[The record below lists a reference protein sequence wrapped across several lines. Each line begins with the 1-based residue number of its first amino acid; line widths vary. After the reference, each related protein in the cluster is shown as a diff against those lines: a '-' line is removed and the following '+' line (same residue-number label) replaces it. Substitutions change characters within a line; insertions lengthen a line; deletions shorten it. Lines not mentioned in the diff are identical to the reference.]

1 MSSIFLFAQDYPKH
15 DIPTS
20 EIQRSLHER
29 LKEISEQIKKDGVS
43 MPDVLR
49 PLTQHSILQTVIG
62 PSHLAFR
69 LEDGRVCRVSYSVR
83 SDRAPQ
89 KLDVKRK
96 NGSQLDASASLRD
109 GSSAR
114 TGSGHRT
121 SRGISFLRE
130 MQRQGI
136 YLTRPVT
143 SQIHANEVPENLIEE
158 CQTVLEGKS
167 RQVIIREL
175 QHTNL
180 DVNMAVNNLLSRDDE
195 VEQSNSAPGDG
206 GPGGLGSIGAE
217 DWDDESVDLL
227 SFFEYPDNHILFESD
242 GIISDERIEPP
253 TSPRNRAELSSEY
266 DCGYL
271 SDRRKRRRMEA
282 QLPTRNNDVYH
293 SLSLNGSNDTVTG
306 RSAVSDSLQSVN
318 NETSGGEITKQPVT
332 PNSTRHAVQLGD
344 VLEFWPSPDNRE
356 FDLRFSDIA
365 ALHSELVGLSTH
377 GELHQWRWSN
387 SRPFSP
393 TVGLI
398 SHIDSKGIKKHVDNH
413 TAGDNWTS
421 ALHSEIQSPK
431 PDIVYYHP
439 RTASLGLSD
448 ERIVKLSGCAT
459 RATVMT
465 ASGKFATWID
475 ESLARSLSTCSTQTY
490 LPPKLLSFE
499 HRATTLYELRDE
511 TVMELHTAPL
521 ITVVRCQSGA
531 VYWWGIYPPYMR
543 QRLIEK
549 SRQHRSTSSFRTGH
563 DKGKPDISSG
573 RPTSAGSQ
581 RTPGN
586 TSSDNVEH
594 NSQNSARTPSVLSVA
609 PGSFVR
615 MKSAPI
621 FHAGAVGFTVAGGVP
636 KVGTLLEDAWRIT
649 DVCRFRVSVTSS
661 IGNHVEGFSGHPSS
675 VTQDDPG
682 QHVLTCPHALAS
694 AVSSSVAGSSALP
707 NQNTAPLTTV
717 ASPNPSV
724 MEQSNVTGSLTFQ
737 EMPPPPS
744 PASSTCSDQSGPVRV
759 SPGTFKRKKVSS
771 TSSDR
776 GDRAVSDSE
785 TGNRAARGKSVDRDS
800 QGTTHTSALGLLSS
814 TARRLTTLGDT
825 NSISNDSLPKS
836 TSSAEEDWCLSDVI
850 FLEDGRT
857 QPVGI
862 VLKVDG
868 NIAAVKFLKDQER
881 ACLASNCPYSP
892 VCSLVSSITSP
903 GSATQSASMNL
914 TSLSIHQTVSAN
926 ALATTAF
933 PDPMAWVNDCRLLR
947 KDDLTIVRYADCARV
962 PEFIQRTPR
971 RIFAYPHQSRA
982 TALEAKSSG
991 KSSSASTPTA
1001 FRSKLLAIAPENNR
1015 VHVIVDQSSHPSRQQ
1030 LAYQVYNLSGKMLA
1044 HHKLPPAGGAV
1055 QSASE
1060 AATAPGISLVCPAEH
1075 PLLLRDATGLVYPF
1089 IPTSRSGGSHE
1100 TLSNF
1105 PLLDLPPVQCASF
1118 FWLRSGRTGTT
1129 GTTASTNA
1137 AQSLTTGRQG
1147 LKYYSEQPS
1156 STNCLLGL
1164 VIVQDLT
1171 LMQHVLRANYS
1182 QLERVLS
1189 PDCEAPSEVNQ
1200 RLASEMVDG
1209 RRNLLHVAVTMCA
1222 PQSNKETSPE
1232 WTSKLDRILADPLN
1246 LTATVIVQPELNN
1259 EKNESLDKRAS
1270 NSSGSGSI
1278 SGRPSSTF
1286 WSSIARST
1294 AKPGCLSMHELFIRS
1309 SIEAAAVAAAASA
1322 STAGNGPRSDDREPV
1337 RSVANGT
1344 NFWHWPPVRKDELTR
1359 RVASYRIVRLLVE
1372 SHQLRAHLPHLM
1384 AARTTDNLTP
1394 FMLAVKCRAYNVA
1407 RFLYQAIQYFIVNP
1421 VFTHASIPISPASSY
1436 RDYVF
1441 PVDSRPD
1448 DSPLFLLCFNDTCS
1462 FTWTGPDH
1470 IRQDIFECRTCGLMD
1485 SLCCCTEC
1493 ARVCHRGHDCRLK
1506 RTSPTAYCDCWEKCR
1521 CQSLI
1526 SGAQAPRQEL
1536 FYRLLQDT
1544 DLIRLINSKN
1554 EHLMLFLVKCVER
1567 QLREQKQHRPSR
1579 RRLGSL
1585 TARPSA
1591 TNAPTHPASSASG
1604 TQPSNW
1610 DVTGSS
1616 SSTVTPE
1623 EPDHDLDPPRFARD
1637 ALELALD
1644 CAHAVE
1650 SILNLDQKPFCGR
1663 SHSSGTNSAAL
1674 DEEKLLFTQGGT
1686 TQLDDFVFTLVC
1698 KCPSELVDILITTL
1712 NRNLLPEVSVYSQV
1726 IRDGNASTQPDT
1738 LGKPSD
1744 EEQRSGV
1751 QPPNA
1756 LAMRQAA
1763 GRFVRSVARVFTSL
1777 SMELTADHKKKKGR
1791 LLLNQ
1796 PAPLDICRHIF
1807 SRLAPV
1813 TLVELP
1819 MLAIGL
1825 LTPLRTSTLLPSL
1838 PFSLVTQSTDAI
1850 QGLEQLFV
1858 TERNTF
1864 TRQQLLNSF
1873 DPTRMTDINPAASN
1887 TTEWHNLLMRTGDER
1902 RASHTSTATRSS
1914 LVDVRNCPSASIDRT
1929 PVRPMFVSAL
1939 NVDLSVPQDRDNTS
1953 TADVTV
1959 PHRSS
1964 TYVSITYPEDHDVH
1978 STNQESA
1985 GPNQA
1990 VTPFVPSNGVP
2001 QTDTIPERMEVSGAT
2016 GSHFMNDDASAHS
2029 SVVESFRDWRPPQD
2043 TSEMEVINSS
2053 SGHQGLTILNEATVG
2068 FQSQHREETES
2079 LPKRRRTL
2087 HEASA
2092 VTNTDVEHL
2101 QSVILNYDDAVNLV
2115 DEEDRVRTSFSLID
2129 GENSV
2134 SQASSTGATIATV
2147 AGSTLDTLDAAS
2159 DVTNVSVDTVC
2170 NVGADSSAIF
2180 VAVSQSENGANL
2192 SRPPSSTALT
2202 LNQPTDLNEF
2212 SYTGLLNSDEVYRPS
2227 DSAATIAPHARTEDN
2242 EDDEPENRHIN
2253 DEEDGDN
2260 GLTSRPRVTVQF
2272 PADDNSDGQVSDYD
2286 DDDDEDDDEDVDPDE
2301 DDGEENEDEEEDD
2314 NETDDDDADEDGYGD
2329 DAEELIE
2336 AEDDD
2341 DDDDNDDE
2349 SSHHSDASSVDA
2361 GSRSA
2366 SPTWVPWSQNSVFSR
2381 LSSRSAVPPAAT
2393 DDGSV
2398 SLTSTD
2404 NRRAVDSSGPTSV
2417 AVTSSTGAGTATP
2430 AVSLRSNSNSS
2441 RRIVQPVI
2449 SLLSTTAPSTTTPTL
2464 VVSGSGVASS
2474 TFGGDTTAMVTSTGA
2489 TDGGCIINT
2498 QVYLSRAFGCLMR
2511 VMADLIAELREN
2523 TGSSVS
2529 MLRRCASAPT
2539 ALLPLLSVYEQQRQL
2554 SIYNPNTTS
2563 SSCSTS
2569 VSVSSTNSHPHTLL
2583 LSSPMSTNNLN
2594 SVAFPSRSFGPTLTD
2609 LHSNIFQPS
2618 YSIQNSL
2625 PYLGSST
2632 SSSVLGSSA
2641 ALSRLSSAARPDSH
2655 FHATISENEL
2665 VELVAAI
2672 GVAMSPIWQWLSDAL
2687 DNLEA
2692 QLRFSSAWTGRFR
2705 RGTTD
2710 PHSWSVNISDG
2721 SAAGRHESNVSINS
2735 VSRHSSSV
2743 NQLSSGRGTSH
2754 RLSGNLSSGSTGN
2767 SRPDQSSSSTVPD
2780 SASTDSNVL
2789 TQRTDFLSYLFSLM
2803 RASGGDHG
2811 DSVPFV
2817 SPTVHK
2823 HLAYVLDA
2831 LLYFFKVFETA
2842 WPSGLSHHLWMALD
2856 RPNWLSKPCE
2866 FPALNLYSPNSGP
2879 APQTLRE
2886 NKVEKDV
2893 STANLLGG
2901 HVAQREDS
2909 FFRRSESILSL
2920 SGFGLDLIDTP
2931 LSEALPL
2938 ALQPQRLH
2946 STSSRTELF
2955 GSARYFTG
2963 NPADLSTASIGAVSS
2978 SDTFPVCLNAARSAW
2993 GSAIAEGG
3001 RRARPYL
3008 NKILQCTDGADVI
3021 PEASLT
3027 QLTRRELC
3035 VGSGFLD
3042 SIGHP
3047 ATLLSRWCMSLEFFG
3062 RHFASDVGAEHRSY
3076 ILDLGGFTVKEA
3088 RFRKQMDRLRTV
3100 SRRDVVLEVERERS
3114 SLIFS
3119 TVRQLNAEYAKRQ
3132 SQTTPSSSSAGG
3144 NGLSTLTPPT
3154 ATGLGRYSVGHCPV
3168 GQSSSGANNNLRP
3181 TGSDPSPIAVA
3192 LLLGTTTDSPLLGT
3206 LFGASPAP
3214 VTPVTNGSPSLG
3226 QGSPAL
3232 LSCQRVKVAF
3242 RDEPGEGSGVARSF
3256 FTAFSEA
3263 VLAPEPLPP
3272 FTTLLQPAAS
3282 SNSTS
3287 TNSISQSYAPILFH
3301 HRHYTTLSRAPSV
3314 SRSPSTP
3321 GYTFSNTITVGGSS
3335 AGSGANRSGLA
3346 PGSGVNV
3353 TGSSR
3358 SAEATGTG
3366 SGVSISFYPY
3376 QSQSRL
3382 TSRRARTS
3390 AWRRAGGLSAGATP
3404 FYPTSNS
3411 EIVVTDPTSVMH
3423 SPPHSH
3429 SPIQTVASVPSS
3441 PTHDGAVTS
3450 SNDTTLIPGLSPGA
3464 SPSSQHGVQETG
3476 RRTLLLRSSLLS
3488 VPLTDAVGSVPSV
3501 EPTAAQQTSDTSVG
3515 NRLFA
3520 RVQSLTG
3527 YEELSARI
3535 TGMLLELPPTEHVIL
3550 LNNEDALRNRVE
3562 EARAVLTMSD
3572 SGEREHSN
3580 LHRIRSPPPSS
3591 AQSHQPI
3598 LERLVNRREAT
3609 QSSESPHATASATKD
3624 AHTPVTTTTTAT
3636 VQPCADTAIEPERVP
3651 LFWQPGLQ
3659 GYYFPRAVPGVN
3671 LTTSSAIDPVNLA
3684 ARYSIYRGVGRV
3696 IGFCL
3701 LTNETCPIQ
3710 FNRPVLNYLLGR
3722 VLHWHDFAFYDP
3734 TTYEGL
3740 RHLLRSASPETEESV
3755 VDYNLTFSIIPA
3767 HEEGGLNPG
3776 SVVNQQGS
3784 TLSRNLA
3791 PNGDEVDVTDAN
3803 VYEFVKRY
3811 AEFKMVDAV
3820 REPLEQL
3827 RLGVFDVLP
3836 RNALD
3841 GLTAEDLRL
3850 LLNGAGDIDTE
3861 VLVSYTTF
3869 HDETRCGSAAAVGK
3883 AFENGGS
3890 SSHLEKVSRLKR
3902 WFWNTVRA
3910 MDTKQRQNLL
3920 YFWTSSPTLPASAQG
3935 FQPMPSINIR
3945 PADDHHLPTANTCIS
3960 RLYLPLYSSKHI
3972 LREKL
3977 LQAIE
3982 TKSFGFV

>member
-20 EIQRSLHER
+20 EVQRSLHER

-96 NGSQLDASASLRD
+96 NGSQLDSSASLRD

-114 TGSGHRT
+114 TGSGQYGVRSYRSPLSVLSRT

-253 TSPRNRAELSSEY
+253 TSPRNRGELSSEY

-282 QLPTRNNDVYH
+282 QLPTRNNEVYH

-306 RSAVSDSLQSVN
+306 RSAISDSLQSVN
-318 NETSGGEITKQPVT
+318 SETSGTETTKQPVT

-421 ALHSEIQSPK
+421 TVHSEIQSPK
-431 PDIVYYHP
+431 PDVVYYHP
-439 RTASLGLSD
+439 RTVSLGLSD

-499 HRATTLYELRDE
+499 HRATILYELRDE
-511 TVMELHTAPL
+511 TVIELHTAPL

-563 DKGKPDISSG
+563 DKGKPDLSSG

-581 RTPGN
+581 RPPGN
-586 TSSDNVEH
+586 TTSDNVEH
-594 NSQNSARTPSVLSVA
+594 NSQHSARTSSVLSVA

-661 IGNHVEGFSGHPSS
+661 NGHHAEGLSGHPSS
-675 VTQDDPG
+675 VAQDDPA
-682 QHVLTCPHALAS
+682 QHVLTCPHALAAAAA
-694 AVSSSVAGSSALP
+694 AVSSSVAGSSVS
-707 NQNTAPLTTV
+707 NQNTAPLTTA

-724 MEQSNVTGSLTFQ
+724 MEQSSVTGSLTFQ

-785 TGNRAARGKSVDRDS
+785 TGSRAARGKSVDRDS
-800 QGTTHTSALGLLSS
+800 QGTTHTSAHSLVSS
-814 TARRLTTLGDT
+814 TTRRLTTLGDT
-825 NSISNDSLPKS
+825 SSISSDSLPKS

-903 GSATQSASMNL
+903 GSATQSSSMNL

-971 RIFAYPHQSRA
+971 RIFAYPHQSRT

-1060 AATAPGISLVCPAEH
+1060 AATALSISLVCPAEH

-1100 TLSNF
+1100 ALSNF

-1129 GTTASTNA
+1129 GTTTSGPV
-1137 AQSLTTGRQG
+1137 AQSFTTGRQG

-1171 LMQHVLRANYS
+1171 LMHHVLRANYS

-1189 PDCEAPSEVNQ
+1189 PDCETSSEMSQ

-1246 LTATVIVQPELNN
+1246 FTATVVIQPELND
-1259 EKNESLDKRAS
+1259 EKNESLEKRPS

-1294 AKPGCLSMHELFIRS
+1294 AKPSCLSMHELFIRS

-1322 STAGNGPRSDDREPV
+1322 SSAGNGPRSDDRESV

-1407 RFLYQAIQYFIVNP
+1407 RFLYQAIQYFIANP
-1421 VFTHASIPISPASSY
+1421 IFTHASTPISPAGFY

-1526 SGAQAPRQEL
+1526 AGAQAPRQEL
-1536 FYRLLQDT
+1536 FHRLLQDT
-1544 DLIRLINSKN
+1544 DLIRLISSKN

-1591 TNAPTHPASSASG
+1591 TNAPTHPTSSASG

-1610 DVTGSS
+1610 DVTGSN

-1644 CAHAVE
+1644 CPHAVE

-1663 SHSSGTNSAAL
+1663 SHSSGTTSAAL

-1698 KCPSELVDILITTL
+1698 KCPSELVDILMTTL
-1712 NRNLLPEVSVYSQV
+1712 NRNMLPEMPIYNQV
-1726 IRDGNASTQPDT
+1726 IRDVNVSTQTNT
-1738 LGKPSD
+1738 LGKAAD

-1819 MLAIGL
+1819 VLAIGL

-1873 DPTRMTDINPAASN
+1873 DPTRMTDINPAATN
-1887 TTEWHNLLMRTGDER
+1887 TTEWHSLLMPTGDAR

-1914 LVDVRNCPSASIDRT
+1914 LVDVRNCPSASIDRA

-1939 NVDLSVPQDRDNTS
+1939 NVDLSVPLSRDSTS
-1953 TADVTV
+1953 TTNVTV

-1964 TYVSITYPEDHDVH
+1964 TYVVDASITYPGDREVA
-1978 STNQESA
+1978 STSQESTD
-1985 GPNQA
+1985 PHQA
-1990 VTPFVPSNGVP
+1990 VTPFVPSSDVP
-2001 QTDTIPERMEVSGAT
+2001 QTDTIPECMEVSGTT
-2016 GSHFMNDDASAHS
+2016 GSSFMNNDASAHS
-2029 SVVESFRDWRPPQD
+2029 SVVASFHGWRPPQD
-2043 TSEMEVINSS
+2043 TREMEVTNSS
-2053 SGHQGLTILNEATVG
+2053 SGHQCLTIPSEATVG
-2068 FQSQHREETES
+2068 FQLQHREETES

-2087 HEASA
+2087 NETSA
-2092 VTNTDVEHL
+2092 VTNTDAEEHS
-2101 QSVILNYDDAVNLV
+2101 QSIILNDDAVNLI
-2115 DEEDRVRTSFSLID
+2115 DEEDHVRTSFSLID
-2129 GENSV
+2129 CENSV
-2134 SQASSTGATIATV
+2134 SQASSTGATIATM

-2159 DVTNVSVDTVC
+2159 DVTSVSVDTVC
-2170 NVGADSSAIF
+2170 NVGADSNAIF
-2180 VAVSQSENGANL
+2180 VAVSQSENGVNL

-2202 LNQPTDLNEF
+2202 LNQPTDLSEF

-2227 DSAATIAPHARTEDN
+2227 ESNTTIAPHARTEDD

-2260 GLTSRPRVTVQF
+2260 GLTSRPQVTVQF

-2349 SSHHSDASSVDA
+2349 SSHHSD
-2361 GSRSA
+2361 
-2366 SPTWVPWSQNSVFSR
+2366 
-2381 LSSRSAVPPAAT
+2381 
-2393 DDGSV
+2393 V
-2398 SLTSTD
+2398 S
-2404 NRRAVDSSGPTSV
+2404 
-2417 AVTSSTGAGTATP
+2417 
-2430 AVSLRSNSNSS
+2430 
-2441 RRIVQPVI
+2441 
-2449 SLLSTTAPSTTTPTL
+2449 
-2464 VVSGSGVASS
+2464 
-2474 TFGGDTTAMVTSTGA
+2474 F
-2489 TDGGCIINT
+2489 
-2498 QVYLSRAFGCLMR
+2498 
-2511 VMADLIAELREN
+2511 
-2523 TGSSVS
+2523 
-2529 MLRRCASAPT
+2529 
-2539 ALLPLLSVYEQQRQL
+2539 
-2554 SIYNPNTTS
+2554 
-2563 SSCSTS
+2563 TS
-2569 VSVSSTNSHPHTLL
+2569 VS
-2583 LSSPMSTNNLN
+2583 
-2594 SVAFPSRSFGPTLTD
+2594 
-2609 LHSNIFQPS
+2609 
-2618 YSIQNSL
+2618 
-2625 PYLGSST
+2625 
-2632 SSSVLGSSA
+2632 
-2641 ALSRLSSAARPDSH
+2641 
-2655 FHATISENEL
+2655 
-2665 VELVAAI
+2665 
-2672 GVAMSPIWQWLSDAL
+2672 
-2687 DNLEA
+2687 
-2692 QLRFSSAWTGRFR
+2692 
-2705 RGTTD
+2705 
-2710 PHSWSVNISDG
+2710 
-2721 SAAGRHESNVSINS
+2721 
-2735 VSRHSSSV
+2735 
-2743 NQLSSGRGTSH
+2743 
-2754 RLSGNLSSGSTGN
+2754 
-2767 SRPDQSSSSTVPD
+2767 
-2780 SASTDSNVL
+2780 
-2789 TQRTDFLSYLFSLM
+2789 
-2803 RASGGDHG
+2803 
-2811 DSVPFV
+2811 
-2817 SPTVHK
+2817 
-2823 HLAYVLDA
+2823 
-2831 LLYFFKVFETA
+2831 
-2842 WPSGLSHHLWMALD
+2842 
-2856 RPNWLSKPCE
+2856 
-2866 FPALNLYSPNSGP
+2866 
-2879 APQTLRE
+2879 
-2886 NKVEKDV
+2886 
-2893 STANLLGG
+2893 
-2901 HVAQREDS
+2901 
-2909 FFRRSESILSL
+2909 
-2920 SGFGLDLIDTP
+2920 
-2931 LSEALPL
+2931 
-2938 ALQPQRLH
+2938 
-2946 STSSRTELF
+2946 
-2955 GSARYFTG
+2955 
-2963 NPADLSTASIGAVSS
+2963 
-2978 SDTFPVCLNAARSAW
+2978 
-2993 GSAIAEGG
+2993 
-3001 RRARPYL
+3001 
-3008 NKILQCTDGADVI
+3008 
-3021 PEASLT
+3021 
-3027 QLTRRELC
+3027 
-3035 VGSGFLD
+3035 
-3042 SIGHP
+3042 
-3047 ATLLSRWCMSLEFFG
+3047 
-3062 RHFASDVGAEHRSY
+3062 
-3076 ILDLGGFTVKEA
+3076 
-3088 RFRKQMDRLRTV
+3088 
-3100 SRRDVVLEVERERS
+3100 
-3114 SLIFS
+3114 
-3119 TVRQLNAEYAKRQ
+3119 
-3132 SQTTPSSSSAGG
+3132 
-3144 NGLSTLTPPT
+3144 
-3154 ATGLGRYSVGHCPV
+3154 
-3168 GQSSSGANNNLRP
+3168 
-3181 TGSDPSPIAVA
+3181 
-3192 LLLGTTTDSPLLGT
+3192 
-3206 LFGASPAP
+3206 
-3214 VTPVTNGSPSLG
+3214 
-3226 QGSPAL
+3226 
-3232 LSCQRVKVAF
+3232 
-3242 RDEPGEGSGVARSF
+3242 
-3256 FTAFSEA
+3256 
-3263 VLAPEPLPP
+3263 
-3272 FTTLLQPAAS
+3272 
-3282 SNSTS
+3282 
-3287 TNSISQSYAPILFH
+3287 
-3301 HRHYTTLSRAPSV
+3301 
-3314 SRSPSTP
+3314 
-3321 GYTFSNTITVGGSS
+3321 
-3335 AGSGANRSGLA
+3335 
-3346 PGSGVNV
+3346 
-3353 TGSSR
+3353 
-3358 SAEATGTG
+3358 
-3366 SGVSISFYPY
+3366 
-3376 QSQSRL
+3376 
-3382 TSRRARTS
+3382 
-3390 AWRRAGGLSAGATP
+3390 
-3404 FYPTSNS
+3404 
-3411 EIVVTDPTSVMH
+3411 
-3423 SPPHSH
+3423 
-3429 SPIQTVASVPSS
+3429 
-3441 PTHDGAVTS
+3441 
-3450 SNDTTLIPGLSPGA
+3450 
-3464 SPSSQHGVQETG
+3464 
-3476 RRTLLLRSSLLS
+3476 
-3488 VPLTDAVGSVPSV
+3488 
-3501 EPTAAQQTSDTSVG
+3501 
-3515 NRLFA
+3515 
-3520 RVQSLTG
+3520 
-3527 YEELSARI
+3527 
-3535 TGMLLELPPTEHVIL
+3535 
-3550 LNNEDALRNRVE
+3550 
-3562 EARAVLTMSD
+3562 
-3572 SGEREHSN
+3572 
-3580 LHRIRSPPPSS
+3580 
-3591 AQSHQPI
+3591 
-3598 LERLVNRREAT
+3598 
-3609 QSSESPHATASATKD
+3609 
-3624 AHTPVTTTTTAT
+3624 
-3636 VQPCADTAIEPERVP
+3636 
-3651 LFWQPGLQ
+3651 
-3659 GYYFPRAVPGVN
+3659 
-3671 LTTSSAIDPVNLA
+3671 
-3684 ARYSIYRGVGRV
+3684 
-3696 IGFCL
+3696 
-3701 LTNETCPIQ
+3701 
-3710 FNRPVLNYLLGR
+3710 
-3722 VLHWHDFAFYDP
+3722 
-3734 TTYEGL
+3734 
-3740 RHLLRSASPETEESV
+3740 
-3755 VDYNLTFSIIPA
+3755 
-3767 HEEGGLNPG
+3767 
-3776 SVVNQQGS
+3776 
-3784 TLSRNLA
+3784 
-3791 PNGDEVDVTDAN
+3791 
-3803 VYEFVKRY
+3803 
-3811 AEFKMVDAV
+3811 
-3820 REPLEQL
+3820 
-3827 RLGVFDVLP
+3827 
-3836 RNALD
+3836 
-3841 GLTAEDLRL
+3841 
-3850 LLNGAGDIDTE
+3850 
-3861 VLVSYTTF
+3861 
-3869 HDETRCGSAAAVGK
+3869 
-3883 AFENGGS
+3883 
-3890 SSHLEKVSRLKR
+3890 
-3902 WFWNTVRA
+3902 
-3910 MDTKQRQNLL
+3910 
-3920 YFWTSSPTLPASAQG
+3920 
-3935 FQPMPSINIR
+3935 
-3945 PADDHHLPTANTCIS
+3945 
-3960 RLYLPLYSSKHI
+3960 
-3972 LREKL
+3972 
-3977 LQAIE
+3977 
-3982 TKSFGFV
+3982 